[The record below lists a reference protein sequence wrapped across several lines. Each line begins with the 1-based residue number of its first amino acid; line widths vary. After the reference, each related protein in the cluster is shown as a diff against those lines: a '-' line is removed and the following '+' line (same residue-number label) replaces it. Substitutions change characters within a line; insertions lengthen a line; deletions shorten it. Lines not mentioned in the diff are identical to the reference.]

1 MRVLVCDDD
10 ADVGGFLRT
19 LFDLEGWAC
28 ELVNS
33 GEECLEHL
41 ESAGRPDV
49 LVLDQVMPGL
59 TGIQVADRL
68 RADDFVAPIILC
80 SGHLGPELNDD
91 VARLALVPVNKID
104 LQALV
109 RIVRAAVAN
118 PPVVPAR
125 KPARKAAA
133 KKTAA
138 KKTTAKKTVAKKTA
152 AKKTVVKKSAAK
164 TVAKKTTAKKTVA
177 KKAAATKAAA
187 RPRTR

>member
-10 ADVGGFLRT
+10 PDVGGFLRT
-19 LFDLEGWAC
+19 LFDLEGWTC

-41 ESAGRPDV
+41 ESTDRPDV

-68 RADDFVAPIILC
+68 RDDDFAAPIILC

-91 VARLALVPVNKID
+91 VARLGLVPVNKID

-118 PPVVPAR
+118 PPVIPAKR
-125 KPARKAAA
+125 PAKKSTAKKSTANKTAA

-138 KKTTAKKTVAKKTA
+138 KTTTAKTTAAI
-152 AKKTVVKKSAAK
+152 
-164 TVAKKTTAKKTVA
+164 
-177 KKAAATKAAA
+177 KAAV
-187 RPRTR
+187 RPRAR